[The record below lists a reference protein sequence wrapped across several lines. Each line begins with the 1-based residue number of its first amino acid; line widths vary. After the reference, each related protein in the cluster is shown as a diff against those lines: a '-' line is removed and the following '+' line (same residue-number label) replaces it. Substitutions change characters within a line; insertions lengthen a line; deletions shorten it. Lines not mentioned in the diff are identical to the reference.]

1 MATAQE
7 ELLDRN
13 RSRSGRDFKWCFWQK
28 ELNVRDFIQQ
38 NYQPSFK
45 ARRVVSAILARRV
58 PLMPKQNLLILG
70 LIFTLIIKR
79 YCAG

>member
-7 ELLDRN
+7 EITRSESLTQWEGFQMVPLAEGTQ
-13 RSRSGRDFKWCFWQK
+13 RSRFHPA
-28 ELNVRDFIQQ
+28 ELSALI
-38 NYQPSFK
+38 K

-70 LIFTLIIKR
+70 LIFTFDH
-79 YCAG
+79 